1 MANKNSSE
9 PKNKSRLRPRWRSR
23 LVKIVKL
30 LADSPLPEVAFIG
43 SFVLARWWQ
52 NSDFSYVSEIW
63 IPLALFAVLS
73 AIVFYIFRL
82 ILGKGLATHLAAL
95 FVSYCLYG
103 YGFVKDSSLG
113 KNILK
118 LWPDKWQTE
127 FSSSMFLILVL
138 ATTAGL
144 IGWVIKK
151 YILNLKPVRN
161 LQPYKVVLFAIAF
174 LFVLQL
180 VKTGQRVWAIHKV
193 TAYNYPTSSIT
204 KPSSQ
209 PEQKPDIYYLL
220 FDRYGNQDALKNN
233 FNFNNSDIYSYL
245 SSQGFT
251 NRPDAYANYP
261 FTMSS
266 VSSTMA
272 MSYFP
277 EFQKMFGEDG
287 DWQNASAYRSILNNP
302 PIAQI
307 LKQNG
312 YDYNQLSS
320 WWDFTRVGIKA
331 DSNPTISFR
340 LNAFGYQSY
349 LTDLQRDV
357 IDKSVLSPWLK
368 KGVRLGGNNVLKY
381 DLTRNPQQ
389 NFEAQMTA
397 FKNLASRADKSTP
410 QFSFAHVLVPH
421 DPYVFD
427 ADGNTPAY
435 DGARTDNGVD
445 ETVKYTNAVTYL
457 NKRIKDTV
465 GYIRSHSPDAVII
478 IQADEGPYPK
488 EFRYKLEPGHYYD
501 PANLGLDKMKQKF
514 SVFASYYLPGVDP
527 SSKPI
532 NSSVDTFRFVLD
544 HYLGYNLSMLP
555 DCHFSTGDKYTI
567 YKYQDQTAKLG
578 NQTDAVACEQYL

>member
-1 MANKNSSE
+1 MTNKKTTE
-9 PKNKSRLRPRWRSR
+9 PKNKPQPQPVRRGRS
-23 LVKIVKL
+23 VKL
-30 LADSPLPEVAFIG
+30 IKVLADSPLPEITFIA
-43 SFVLARWWQ
+43 SFILARWWQ
-52 NSDFSYVSEIW
+52 NSDFSYPSEIW
-63 IPLALFAVLS
+63 VPLALFTVLS
-73 AIVFYIFRL
+73 VIVFYIYRL
-82 ILGKGLATHLAAL
+82 VLGKGLAAHLAAL
-95 FVSYCLYG
+95 FLSYCLYG
-103 YGFVKDSSLG
+103 YAFIEDSGFSKHL
-113 KNILK
+113 LK
-118 LWPDKWQTE
+118 LWPDRWHSE
-127 FSSSMFLILVL
+127 FSSSLFLILVL
-138 ATTAGL
+138 ALAAGL
-144 IGWVIKK
+144 IGWLVKK
-151 YILNLKPVRN
+151 YALNLKHVRS
-161 LQPYKVVLFAIAF
+161 LQPYKVILFAIVF

-193 TAYNYPTSSIT
+193 TTYHYPASSIA
-204 KPSSQ
+204 KPKFQ
-209 PEQKPDIYYLL
+209 PGQKPDIYYLL

-233 FNFNNSDIYSYL
+233 FNFDNSDIYSYL

-277 EFQKMFGEDG
+277 EFQKMFGQDG

-302 PIAQI
+302 PIAQV

-320 WWDFTRVGIKA
+320 WWDFTRIGIKA

-340 LNAFGYQSY
+340 LNALGYHSY

-368 KGVRLGGNNVLKY
+368 KGVRLGGKNVLKY

-389 NFEAQMTA
+389 NFDAQMTA
-397 FKNLASRADKSTP
+397 IKNLAGRTDKTTP

-435 DGARTDNGVD
+435 DSARTDNGVD

-457 NKRIKDTV
+457 NKCIKDTV

-478 IQADEGPYPK
+478 IQTDEGPYPK

-514 SVFASYYLPGVDP
+514 SVFASYYLPGVEP

-532 NSSVDTFRFVLD
+532 NSSVNTFRFVLD
-544 HYLGYNLSMLP
+544 HYLGYNLPMLP

-578 NQTDAVACEQYL
+578 NQADVAACEQYL

>member
-1 MANKNSSE
+1 MTNKNSSE
-9 PKNKSRLRPRWRSR
+9 PKNKSQPKSKWRSR
-23 LVKIVKL
+23 SVKLVKL
-30 LADSPLPEVAFIG
+30 LADSPLPEIAFIS
-43 SFVLARWWQ
+43 SFILARWWQ
-52 NSDFSYVSEIW
+52 NSDFSYLSEVW

-73 AIVFYIFRL
+73 SIVFYIYRL
-82 ILGKGLATHLAAL
+82 MLGKGLATHLAAL
-95 FVSYCLYG
+95 FVGYCLYG

-113 KNILK
+113 KTVLK

-127 FSSSMFLILVL
+127 FSSSIFLILVL
-138 ATTAGL
+138 AMAAGL
-144 IGWVIKK
+144 IGWVVKK
-151 YILNLKPVRN
+151 YVLNLKPVRN

-193 TAYNYPTSSIT
+193 TAYNYPASSIT

-220 FDRYGNQDALKNN
+220 FDRYGNQNTLKNN
-233 FNFNNSDIYSYL
+233 YDYDNSDIYSYL
-245 SSQGFT
+245 SAQGFT

-277 EFQKMFGEDG
+277 ELQKMFGEYG

-302 PIAQI
+302 PIAQVFN
-307 LKQNG
+307 QNG
-312 YDYNQLSS
+312 YKYNQLSS

-340 LNAFGYQSY
+340 LNAFGYHNY

-368 KGVRLGGNNVLKY
+368 KGVSLGEKKLLKY

-389 NFEAQMTA
+389 NFDAQMTA
-397 FKNLASRADKSTP
+397 IKNLAGRPDKSTP

-435 DGARTDNGVD
+435 DSARTDNGVN

-465 GYIRSHSPDAVII
+465 SYIRSHSPDAVIV
-478 IQADEGPYPK
+478 IQADEGPYP
-488 EFRYKLEPGHYYD
+488 EDFRYKLEPDHYYD
-501 PANLGLDKMKQKF
+501 PANLELGKMKQKF

-532 NSSVDTFRFVLD
+532 NSSVNTFRFVLD
-544 HYLGYNLSMLP
+544 HYLGYNLPMLP

-578 NQTDAVACEQYL
+578 NQADAATCEQYL